1 MKPASG
7 KGLNI
12 IKKTA
17 LRCARTK
24 FCKSAIDEKAD
35 LKAMRHKPTTKM
47 MVGLGLIAFS
57 YLIGL
62 PAVIA
67 LGIIAVWT
75 KEPLVAIVGGPLIYA
90 ISTIIFI
97 LGMKLAGTRY
107 FHVIT
112 RWLVRIVLEKILG
125 EDIHLLDGT
134 SCPDEKT
141 PSPDG
146 I

>member
-1 MKPASG
+1 MKPVSG

-12 IKKTA
+12 IKRVA
-17 LRCARTK
+17 LQCARTK
-24 FCKSAIDEKAD
+24 FCKSAIEEKAD
-35 LKAMRHKPTTKM
+35 LKAMRRKPTIKM
-47 MVGLGLIAFS
+47 IVGLGLIAFS
-57 YLIGL
+57 YVIGL

-67 LGIIAVWT
+67 LGVIAVWT
-75 KEPLVAIVGGPLIYA
+75 KEPLVGIVGGPLIYA

-97 LGMKLAGTRY
+97 IGMKLAGTRY

-112 RWLVRIVLEKILG
+112 KWLVRIVLEKILG
-125 EDIHLLDGT
+125 KDIRLLDGV
-134 SCPDEKT
+134 SCPDKKT